1 MESREVEVNGRS
13 VRYRVGGAGR
23 PLVLI
28 HGLAGSSRWWSRVVP
43 RLTGRHRLYLVDL
56 PRMSRAR
63 PQELIKWFEG
73 WVDAV
78 ALERAD
84 VAGHSL
90 GGLLAAEVAARRPAW
105 TRRLVLVAPAG
116 IPCGR
121 SVRARI
127 VPLATELLEIRRDL
141 PTVVADA
148 VRARPLPLAR
158 GIAYTSRADVR
169 ALLPKVRVPTLLV
182 WGERDRLLP
191 IEIGQEWLLRLPDA
205 RLAQL
210 ACGHVPLLE
219 APGDLAGIMLSFLD
233 EKLTNDARD

>member
-28 HGLAGSSRWWSRVVP
+28 HGLAGSWRWWSRVVP
-43 RLTGRHRLYLVDL
+43 RLTGRRRLYLVDL

-63 PQELIKWFEG
+63 PQELIRWFEG
-73 WVDAV
+73 WIDAV

-90 GGLLAAEVAARRPAW
+90 GGLLAAEVAASRPAW

-169 ALLPKVRVPTLLV
+169 GLLPNVRMPTLLV

-210 ACGHVPLLE
+210 ACAHVPLLE

-233 EKLTNDARD
+233 EKLPNDARD